1 MASLSPLLWQI
12 RKGPQPVSD
21 KKDSPSSA
29 ARLHQQG
36 KARNRLG
43 RSKVSEESRPRVNP
57 AVRERAGA
65 RNSVGARA
73 RYRFDAALSRGP
85 WVVISWLGLL
95 TLAVIMISAAILTLF
110 RMGGVNG
117 GKKLSLIEAFWQS
130 VLRVLDSGSFAA
142 DGTWPTRLLT
152 LVVTLAGI
160 FIAGSLIGLIAN
172 TVDQRIEALR
182 KGRSSVLEH
191 DHTVIL
197 GWSERVSAVVR
208 ELTIANESRKNAA
221 IVILALHDKEAM
233 EETLRDAI
241 PDTRGTTIV
250 CRRGDP
256 SDIANLSIVNYADC
270 RSVIIIEG
278 ESGPSAT
285 VKTLLALRAV
295 DPELSVAPVVAEVN
309 DRETAASLRSLFG
322 ERLVTVNSDDVVA
335 ELTAQACRQRG
346 LSVVFHELLD
356 FDGDEIYFAPHPEVV
371 GQTYAQTQLS
381 FEKCT
386 VMGRLRADGVVEL
399 NPPGSTLIEPGDE
412 IIGVAS
418 DDSEFIFTG
427 FKASPLL
434 TVPPVIDVTPD
445 LRRIIIVGWS
455 ELGPRV
461 LTELDEFLGAHTTVQ
476 ILVDPDRVNIDD
488 VRAAVNVQHV
498 VIEVDELAGGPES
511 VAEHAARNAFH
522 EVIVLG
528 YRNDLTIEEADARTL
543 LTLLAFARVRDREAV
558 GPVRMVAEL
567 LDQRHAPLAQ
577 ATGADDFIVS
587 DELTSLMLA
596 QLAERHDLDR
606 VFVDLFDS
614 DGCTIELRSAKLFG
628 AEAATSFGQIVA
640 TLSTVGATALGY
652 RRSST
657 GDVVINPAKS
667 ENPRLQADDQL
678 LLLSSP
684 AT

>member
-1 MASLSPLLWQI
+1 M
-12 RKGPQPVSD
+12 SD
-21 KKDSPSSA
+21 KKNSPSSN

-43 RSKVSEESRPRVNP
+43 RAKGSDATNSRVNA

-65 RNSVGARA
+65 SDSFGARA
-73 RYRFDAALSRGP
+73 KYRFDAALSRGP

-95 TLAVIMISAAILTLF
+95 TLAIIMVSATILTLF

-142 DGTWPTRLLT
+142 DGTWPTRILT

-191 DHTVIL
+191 DHTIIL
-197 GWSERVSAVVR
+197 GWSERVSAVVG
-208 ELTIANESRKNAA
+208 ELTIANESRKNPA
-221 IVILALHDKEAM
+221 IVILALHEKEDM
-233 EETLRDAI
+233 EETIRDAV

-270 RSVIIIEG
+270 RSVVVIEG
-278 ESGPSAT
+278 EGGPSAT

-309 DRETAASLRSLFG
+309 DRETADSLRSLLG
-322 ERLVTVNSDDVVA
+322 DRLVTVNSDDVVA

-371 GQTYAQTQLS
+371 GRTYAEAQLS

-399 NPPGSTLIEPGDE
+399 NPPASTVIQPGDE
-412 IIGVAS
+412 IIAVAG
-418 DDSEFIFTG
+418 DDSEFTHTG
-427 FKASPLL
+427 FKAAQVLAMPPNLDI
-434 TVPPVIDVTPD
+434 VPDK
-445 LRRIIIVGWS
+445 RRIIIVGWS

-488 VRAAVNVQHV
+488 VRAAIDVQHV
-498 VIEVDELAGGPES
+498 AIEVDELAGGPES
-511 VAEHAARNAFH
+511 VAEHAARHAFH

-543 LTLLAFARVRDREAV
+543 LTLLAFARVREQEAV

-596 QLAERHDLDR
+596 QLAERHDLSR
-606 VFVDLFDS
+606 VFDDLFDS
-614 DGCTIELRSAKLFG
+614 DGCTIELKTAKLFG
-628 AEAATSFGQIVA
+628 AEAASSFGEIVA

-652 RRSST
+652 RRTAT
-657 GDVVINPAKS
+657 GEVVINPLKA
-667 ENPRLQADDQL
+667 ENPRLQPDDQVL
-678 LLLSSP
+678 VLSSP
-684 AT
+684 APVA

>member
-1 MASLSPLLWQI
+1 M
-12 RKGPQPVSD
+12 SD
-21 KKDSPSSA
+21 KKDSPSSTG
-29 ARLHQQG
+29 RLHQQG

-43 RSKVSEESRPRVNP
+43 RAKSSDVSQHRVN
-57 AVRERAGA
+57 ASVRERAGA
-65 RNSVGARA
+65 GNSFGARTK
-73 RYRFDAALSRGP
+73 YRFDAALSRGP

-95 TLAVIMISAAILTLF
+95 TLAIIMVSATILTVF
-110 RMGGVNG
+110 GMGGVNG

-142 DGTWPTRLLT
+142 DGTWPTRILT

-191 DHTVIL
+191 DHTIIL

-208 ELTIANESRKNAA
+208 ELTIANESRKNPA
-221 IVILALHDKEAM
+221 IVILALHEKEAM

-270 RSVIIIEG
+270 RSVVVIEG
-278 ESGPSAT
+278 AGGPSAT

-295 DPELSVAPVVAEVN
+295 DPELSVAPIVAEVN
-309 DRETAASLRSLFG
+309 DRETADSLRSLLG
-322 ERLVTVNSDDVVA
+322 DRLVTVNSDDVVA

-356 FDGDEIYFAPHPEVV
+356 FDGDEIYFGSHPEVV
-371 GQTYAQTQLS
+371 GRTYAETQLS
-381 FEKCT
+381 FDGST

-399 NPPGSTLIEPGDE
+399 NPPAATVIQAGDE
-412 IIGVAS
+412 IIAIAG
-418 DDSEFIFTG
+418 DDSEFVHTG
-427 FKASPLL
+427 FRVAEALVIPPSLNV
-434 TVPPVIDVTPD
+434 VPDQ
-445 LRRIIIVGWS
+445 RRIIIVGWS

-476 ILVDPDRVNIDD
+476 ILVDPDRVNIED
-488 VRAAVNVQHV
+488 VRAAINVRHV
-498 VIEVDELAGGPES
+498 AIEVDELAGGPETI
-511 VAEHAARNAFH
+511 AEHAAHHAFH

-543 LTLLAFARVRDREAV
+543 LTLLAFARVRDRDAV

-596 QLAERHDLDR
+596 QLAERHELSR
-606 VFVDLFDS
+606 VFEDLFDS
-614 DGCTIELRSAKLFG
+614 DGCTIELKSAGIYG
-628 AEAATSFGQIVA
+628 AESATSFGQIIA
-640 TLSTVGATALGY
+640 TLSTIGATALGY
-652 RRSST
+652 RRSAT
-657 GDVVINPAKS
+657 GEVVINPSKAD
-667 ENPRLQADDQL
+667 NPRLQADDQVL
-678 LLLSSP
+678 VLSSP
-684 AT
+684 GPVT